1 MNKEHL
7 DWLDC
12 SLFLM
17 LASAEITD
25 HYLTEEEINT
35 IIEKAQ
41 GLTTSF
47 PLAEAVYDREA
58 IIEKFNKAFEWYNY
72 IGETAPQGQMNKL
85 LMKEVFEL
93 TAHMKAQAWFSTNF
107 GQTLLNDLVTIADS
121 DGEIIKNEK
130 QLINKV
136 AEDWGLI
143 QPFS

>member
-1 MNKEHL
+1 MNKENL

-41 GLTTSF
+41 ALTTTY
-47 PLAEAVYDREA
+47 PLDGTVYDREA

-72 IGETAPQGQMNKL
+72 IGETAPQGKMNKL
-85 LMKEVFEL
+85 LMKEVFDL
-93 TAHMKAQAWFSTNF
+93 TAHMKAQPWFSSPF
-107 GQTLLNDLVTIADS
+107 AQTLLNDLVTIADA
-121 DGEIIKNEK
+121 DGETIKNEQ

-136 AEDWGLI
+136 ADAWNLT

>member
-1 MNKEHL
+1 MKKENL

-12 SLFLM
+12 CLFLM
-17 LASAEITD
+17 LVSAEITD

-41 GLTTSF
+41 GLTEMF
-47 PLAEAVYDREA
+47 PTNHYSKETIL
-58 IIEKFNKAFEWYNY
+58 EKFDKTFEWYND
-72 IGETAPQGQMNKL
+72 IGETAPQGKMNNL

-93 TAHMKAQAWFSTNF
+93 IAHMKTQPWFSVNFAQA
-107 GQTLLNDLVTIADS
+107 LLNDLVTIADA
-121 DGEIIKNEK
+121 DGEIIKNER

-136 AEDWGLI
+136 AEEWQLV

>member
-1 MNKEHL
+1 MNKDNL

-41 GLTTSF
+41 GLSNLF
-47 PLAEAVYDREA
+47 PTIEAVYDRET
-58 IIEKFNKAFEWYNY
+58 IIEKFNKAFEWYNF
-72 IGETAPQGQMNKL
+72 IGETAPQGKMNAV
-85 LMKEVFEL
+85 LMKEVFKL
-93 TAHMKAQAWFSTNF
+93 TAFMKQQAWFSVEF
-107 GQTLLNDLVTIADS
+107 SQGLLNDLVTIADA

-136 AEDWGLI
+136 AQDWNLEP
-143 QPFS
+143 PFS